1 MEFRLTKETLK
12 RLSEKQEVTVR
23 DIMGFFVSDLC
34 RDLERENAELTRLK
48 LGDGDEEEAVLF
60 LCNLSRKIAK
70 IYSRNKELFD
80 SPQYQSVWEGAQKK
94 LSEATQRLEAIEG
107 EIAVAGKLLEEKKR
121 VLSEREEAYAQVAE
135 RLKQE
140 EEKLKGWKAD
150 VENTEERL
158 TFVEGEIAGSRERK
172 RELEA
177 SLERSRQL
185 CEKKKEEYAWIC
197 GEQKLVD
204 KELEK
209 LEEEYREPLVRVGK
223 RQNEL
228 KNAFGRL
235 ESDGI
240 LCGEWIF
247 DRKAAE
253 ALRKD
258 LEANMQQ
265 AEEHIERCRKEYE
278 KLLIYVENGGE

>member
-94 LSEATQRLEAIEG
+94 LSEATQRLETIEG
-107 EIAVAGKLLEEKKR
+107 EIAAAGKQLEEKKQA
-121 VLSEREEAYAQVAE
+121 LSEREEVYAQAAE

-140 EEKLKGWKAD
+140 EEKLKGCTAE
-150 VENTEERL
+150 VENT
-158 TFVEGEIAGSRERK
+158 
-172 RELEA
+172 
-177 SLERSRQL
+177 
-185 CEKKKEEYAWIC
+185 
-197 GEQKLVD
+197 
-204 KELEK
+204 
-209 LEEEYREPLVRVGK
+209 
-223 RQNEL
+223 
-228 KNAFGRL
+228 
-235 ESDGI
+235 
-240 LCGEWIF
+240 
-247 DRKAAE
+247 
-253 ALRKD
+253 
-258 LEANMQQ
+258 
-265 AEEHIERCRKEYE
+265 
-278 KLLIYVENGGE
+278 